1 LLMNKLGKINFQ
13 QGVAEGLTE
22 MDKSQPSA
30 GRDTGPRSGPDRY
43 VKPITS
49 KQMQDRALDKLNR
62 AVKDSHKKKDVKEAT
77 DSATSNLIWKAM
89 NYLPHDRPKDME
101 DILVQIA
108 HNQGPVTRVTDDPEK
123 LASLVQAVWMDGQT
137 RKQKAGQ
144 QLDELSKDTLKN
156 YMRAQPARIKGPTGL
171 ATTNSKKA
179 ARIVDPEKGDMRRAL
194 TNLKDPEYGQQ
205 TPRLPEDSLNEFAR
219 GEGGYGP
226 FKIYIGHDFTDKQ
239 FSTFKAA
246 RDAIELLQNND
257 PATAD
262 SDWRIVNGTGRTV
275 WEHVPASASD
285 DLAENSLSAMR
296 RLAGIVPQVPL
307 VVPNGQR
314 QYRHMPTAVQPR

>member
-1 LLMNKLGKINFQ
+1 MDRRQQQTWMAIAQTKAAAQLSNRAAQNES

-22 MDKSQPSA
+22 MDKSEPSA
-30 GRDTGPRSGPDRY
+30 GRDTGPRSGPDREA
-43 VKPITS
+43 KPITA
-49 KQMQDRALDKLNR
+49 KKATKDAADMLTR
-62 AVKDSHKKKDVKEAT
+62 AVKDSHKKKDVK
-77 DSATSNLIWKAM
+77 
-89 NYLPHDRPKDME
+89 
-101 DILVQIA
+101 
-108 HNQGPVTRVTDDPEK
+108 
-123 LASLVQAVWMDGQT
+123 
-137 RKQKAGQ
+137 
-144 QLDELSKDTLKN
+144 
-156 YMRAQPARIKGPTGL
+156 
-171 ATTNSKKA
+171 
-179 ARIVDPEKGDMRRAL
+179 
-194 TNLKDPEYGQQ
+194 
-205 TPRLPEDSLNEFAR
+205 EDSLNEFAR

-246 RDAIELLQNND
+246 RDAIELLQNNN

-285 DLAENSLSAMR
+285 DLAEDSLSAMR

>member
-1 LLMNKLGKINFQ
+1 LHTKHKQKFEIKRKGHKDI
-13 QGVAEGLTE
+13 TE

-30 GRDTGPRSGPDRY
+30 GRDTGPRSGPEGIG
-43 VKPITS
+43 KPIT
-49 KQMQDRALDKLNR
+49 KEKMVKRALDALAKSM
-62 AVKDSHKKKDVKEAT
+62 AKKDDKKKDV
-77 DSATSNLIWKAM
+77 S
-89 NYLPHDRPKDME
+89 
-101 DILVQIA
+101 
-108 HNQGPVTRVTDDPEK
+108 
-123 LASLVQAVWMDGQT
+123 
-137 RKQKAGQ
+137 
-144 QLDELSKDTLKN
+144 
-156 YMRAQPARIKGPTGL
+156 
-171 ATTNSKKA
+171 
-179 ARIVDPEKGDMRRAL
+179 
-194 TNLKDPEYGQQ
+194 
-205 TPRLPEDSLNEFAR
+205 EDSLNEFAR

-296 RLAGIVPQVPL
+296 RLAGIVPQVP
-307 VVPNGQR
+307 VIVPDGQR